1 MKIVSDC
8 GGNFN
13 EGTAF
18 FACSFAKN
26 CYAAKSWKFTPL
38 LAKTDT
44 PSNTYCRAPG
54 TTQGIAI
61 IENLIEHL
69 AKIRQE
75 DPLEFRLK
83 NLNTNGNDEAN
94 SMRKI
99 IDEGRRSSDFDKRLC
114 EVNSF
119 CLRFG

>member
-1 MKIVSDC
+1 MLMIIDWVSISAPCSFILKARTDKDGVIQAVDMKIVSDC

-18 FACSFAKN
+18 FAASFAKD

-54 TTQGIAI
+54 QK
-61 IENLIEHL
+61 L
-69 AKIRQE
+69 
-75 DPLEFRLK
+75 FRLLT
-83 NLNTNGNDEAN
+83 LNCV
-94 SMRKI
+94 
-99 IDEGRRSSDFDKRLC
+99 FD
-114 EVNSF
+114 
-119 CLRFG
+119 